1 MTGRLSDEMLAQA
14 KKQAAQEKIAANSA
28 LKGNT
33 PVTYVDE
40 RDSANTSVK
49 VTNQFG
55 EQELRVRKAP
65 GRR

>member
-33 PVTYVDE
+33 PVTSVE